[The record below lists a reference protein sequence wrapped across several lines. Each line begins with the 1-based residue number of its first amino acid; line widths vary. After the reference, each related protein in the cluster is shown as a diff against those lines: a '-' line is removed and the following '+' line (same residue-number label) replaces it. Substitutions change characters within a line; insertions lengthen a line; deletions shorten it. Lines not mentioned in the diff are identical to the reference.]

1 VCLVYI
7 LVVALG
13 GHRGVVFPPPAR
25 AAEVARVCRPA
36 AAIMHGWL
44 LVVGGWR
51 RSGRS
56 GTAREDGRAGTV
68 GGLSRTAAM
77 LAHASGMLH
86 ETRSRRS
93 TEVSL
98 EFSRANALHAASSVS
113 PARGD
118 ARPWFVMPPC
128 PFVGH
133 FASTIPPHHMDL
145 LNYAF

>member
-56 GTAREDGRAGTV
+56 GTAREDGRAGV
-68 GGLSRTAAM
+68 CWRPIAHCC
-77 LAHASGMLH
+77 HAS
-86 ETRSRRS
+86 
-93 TEVSL
+93 
-98 EFSRANALHAASSVS
+98 
-113 PARGD
+113 
-118 ARPWFVMPPC
+118 PC
-128 PFVGH
+128 IGYTPRDTLVAIH
-133 FASTIPPHHMDL
+133 
-145 LNYAF
+145 